1 MVKRRHWDAHNWNVF
16 LFMKKELHTFWLSY
30 NRKPRAVFPIHVH
43 TFMAIKVPTYDWN
56 LNSRKLWKHSHTR
69 SRTYNLPTLLPFFFV
84 DMHTNRIK
92 FVKLIRTCLKQQ
104 QEPENNIYFIRN
116 WTHESRNILWKS
128 LPLCCFPFPLQLY
141 FPAYFRLAQ
150 TFEQYDFKSIQMNNR
165 IGHHISYSDK
175 YVNVWL
181 LTGII
186 GLFDFEIIHQIHQP
200 CGRLN

>member
-1 MVKRRHWDAHNWNVF
+1 
-16 LFMKKELHTFWLSY
+16 
-30 NRKPRAVFPIHVH
+30 
-43 TFMAIKVPTYDWN
+43 
-56 LNSRKLWKHSHTR
+56 
-69 SRTYNLPTLLPFFFV
+69 
-84 DMHTNRIK
+84 MHTNRIK

-116 WTHESRNILWKS
+116 EPMNHEIFYEN
-128 LPLCCFPFPLQLY
+128 LCLSVVFPYPLQLY

-165 IGHHISYSDK
+165 IGHHISYSNK

-186 GLFDFEIIHQIHQP
+186 GLFDLEIIHQIHQP